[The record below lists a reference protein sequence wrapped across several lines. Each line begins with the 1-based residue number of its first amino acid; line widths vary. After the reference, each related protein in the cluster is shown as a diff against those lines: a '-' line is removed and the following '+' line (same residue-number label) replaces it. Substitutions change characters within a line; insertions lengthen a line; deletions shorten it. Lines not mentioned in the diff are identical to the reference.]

1 MCGLV
6 GFSFQD
12 ESLLKQA
19 MNCIKHRGPDG
30 EGTYTSNNFSL
41 GHVLLSIRGELN
53 DSIQPYTDDQD
64 EWVMAFNGQIYNTNS
79 IKEKLPLEF
88 VSEELDT
95 KLLFELI
102 KIYRWDFAKYIE
114 GMFSIALF
122 NKKEQKLRLYR
133 DHSGQKPLYF
143 SEFNKEIYFASEI
156 KGLFAL
162 GVSKEIYKRAVNFFL
177 HLGYLP
183 GNMTIFKKIKKLMP
197 GEVLTFDLLKKRTQI
212 DKLSKYEGE
221 KKMFNF
227 IDLSDEIFKLTEFH
241 LQSKTP
247 ISINL
252 SGGLDSSS
260 LAWAA
265 KKHQSSKIS
274 SMTTIFKDA
283 PDSFNEEALLAQKLT
298 DKLKIKHET
307 LEISKNDYL
316 DSLIYSY
323 EVVEEPN
330 GNIGIPIYYLSAK
343 WHKAHNNTVV
353 ISGDGGDEVWGGY
366 QHHLESLKFDDRK
379 FSSLRNFFH
388 PQNFLLRKEF
398 FNINNPI
405 DRYIYLRSSVPS
417 YSKKSFS
424 ELKKY
429 FKEKFLYLNYDDKFK
444 DLSITEKMLTIERKS
459 WLSEENFLRSDKL
472 YMSFGLEMRSPFAL
486 SNFRDEYTAFYKG
499 KNLWKNG
506 FNKHFL
512 RDSMHDKLLTA
523 ISRRK
528 RKVGWRPPILES
540 WYDDKFKELFVEL
553 FSRNNTDLIDWASIK
568 DLIKKTNDFPG
579 RTIFN
584 YASLAI
590 LSDYYGVEI

>member
-6 GFSFQD
+6 GFSFED
-12 ESLLKQA
+12 EPLLMQA

-30 EGTYTSNNFSL
+30 EGTYISNNLSL
-41 GHVLLSIRGELN
+41 GHVLLSIRGELQ

-64 EWVMAFNGQIYNTNS
+64 EWVMAFNGQIYNINS
-79 IKEKLPLEF
+79 IKDKLPLEF
-88 VSEELDT
+88 ASEKLDT
-95 KLLFELI
+95 RLLFELI

-143 SEFNKEIYFASEI
+143 SEFNKQIYFASEI

-183 GNMTIFKKIKKLMP
+183 GDMTIFKRVKKLMP
-197 GEVLTFDLLKKRTQI
+197 GEVLTFDLLNKRTQI
-212 DKLSKYEGE
+212 DKLNKYEGE

-241 LQSKTP
+241 LQSKTS

-283 PDSFNEEALLAQKLT
+283 PDSFNEEALLAKKLAS
-298 DKLKIKHET
+298 KLEIEHQI

-323 EVVEEPN
+323 EVLEEPN

-353 ISGDGGDEVWGGY
+353 ISGDGGDEV
-366 QHHLESLKFDDRK
+366 
-379 FSSLRNFFH
+379 
-388 PQNFLLRKEF
+388 
-398 FNINNPI
+398 
-405 DRYIYLRSSVPS
+405 
-417 YSKKSFS
+417 
-424 ELKKY
+424 
-429 FKEKFLYLNYDDKFK
+429 
-444 DLSITEKMLTIERKS
+444 
-459 WLSEENFLRSDKL
+459 
-472 YMSFGLEMRSPFAL
+472 
-486 SNFRDEYTAFYKG
+486 
-499 KNLWKNG
+499 
-506 FNKHFL
+506 
-512 RDSMHDKLLTA
+512 
-523 ISRRK
+523 
-528 RKVGWRPPILES
+528 
-540 WYDDKFKELFVEL
+540 
-553 FSRNNTDLIDWASIK
+553 
-568 DLIKKTNDFPG
+568 
-579 RTIFN
+579 
-584 YASLAI
+584 
-590 LSDYYGVEI
+590 